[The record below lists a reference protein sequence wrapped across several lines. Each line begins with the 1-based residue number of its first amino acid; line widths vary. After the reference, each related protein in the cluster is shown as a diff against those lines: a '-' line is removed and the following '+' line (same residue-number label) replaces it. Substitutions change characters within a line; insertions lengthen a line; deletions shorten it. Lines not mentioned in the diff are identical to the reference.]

1 MRKRPRVG
9 TALVALIGL
18 LVVIAGCQVASQAP
32 QTAVAPPPPP
42 VVSRTP
48 APARFTATAYTIEGR
63 TASGKR
69 TRAGTCAADLDVLP
83 LGTRIR
89 VHGAGRHSG
98 EYVVRDT
105 GRKIVGNTIDLY
117 IADDG
122 EAKRFGRKEVN
133 VEVLRYGTGG

>member
-1 MRKRPRVG
+1 MGNGRRLG
-9 TALVALIGL
+9 TIAAPIVAMLA
-18 LVVIAGCQVASQAP
+18 VVAGCQLGARKPETTVA
-32 QTAVAPPPPP
+32 PPPP

-48 APARFTATAYTIEGR
+48 FPSRFVATAYTIEGT
-63 TASGKR
+63 TASGKP

-89 VHGAGRHSG
+89 VQGAGRHSG

-105 GRKIVGNTIDLY
+105 GRKITGRKLDLY
-117 IADDG
+117 IADDA
-122 EAKRFGRKEVN
+122 EAKRFGRKEVS